1 MHITHAGGGVGQG
14 LTHVTGG
21 LISHPRW
28 KRIVIL
34 AINIEVILHSRSDLS
49 YSEGTSLVP
58 RLSYPMILSLSYI
71 LQAIKISG

>member
-1 MHITHAGGGVGQG
+1 MHITHAGGGGGVGQG

-34 AINIEVILHSRSDLS
+34 AINIEVILHSRSGLS
-49 YSEGTSLVP
+49 YSEGTTVLA
-58 RLSYPMILSLSYI
+58 LYPDFPIP
-71 LQAIKISG
+71 